1 MCGFNFLWSLCGKI
15 VFPTRKIKQRVLN
28 LLPIPNMLYAIVD
41 IETTGGYAAAGGIT
55 EVAVVVTDGEN
66 IIDRYETLVNPVYT
80 IPRYVETLTGITNA
94 MVEDAAH
101 FKMIAGKLYELL
113 CDKIFVA
120 HNVNFDYSYLKYHF
134 KEAGYELDCK
144 KLCTIRLGRQLVP
157 GCKSYS
163 LGNFCREIG
172 IPIHQRHRA
181 GGDADATAKLFHHLL
196 KKDTEGHVEKMLR
209 VKSREQSLPP
219 NLPAKQ
225 IKQLPQNPGVYYFHD
240 NKGKVIYV
248 GKAKNLSKRVNS
260 HFSNNKPNR
269 QKQEFLRNIHSITY
283 TTTATE
289 LMAFILENVEIKKFW
304 PGQNRSLKRFEQS
317 YALYSFEDRNGYLR
331 LAIEKKNKNI
341 KPLYT
346 FNLLAEGHTLL
357 RKLSQQFNLCPKL
370 CFLQHDHIE
379 CEGSKDGRCSG
390 ACEQKE
396 APEAYNH
403 RVNECID
410 HLQKE
415 LPTFALVDYGLNTE
429 EQSCILMEKGSFY
442 GMGYLPSNLSINAVD
457 DLKSYITPYSENDY
471 IRGLVYQHAVRF
483 PHKKITL
490 VN

>member
-1 MCGFNFLWSLCGKI
+1 
-15 VFPTRKIKQRVLN
+15 
-28 LLPIPNMLYAIVD
+28 MLYAIVD

-55 EVAVVVTDGEN
+55 EVAVVITDGEKV
-66 IIDRYETLVNPVYT
+66 IDRYETLVNPVYT
-80 IPRYVETLTGITNA
+80 IPRYVESLTGITNA
-94 MVEDAAH
+94 MVENERH
-101 FKMIAGKLYELL
+101 FKMIADELYELL

-120 HNVNFDYSYLKYHF
+120 HNVNFDYSYLKYYF

-144 KLCTIRLGRQLVP
+144 KLCTIRLGRQILP
-157 GCKSYS
+157 GYKSYS

-172 IPIHQRHRA
+172 IEIAQRHRA

-196 KKDTEGHVEKMLR
+196 QNDTKNHIEKMLQ
-209 VKSREQSLPP
+209 VKSKEQSLPP

-240 NKGKVIYV
+240 SKGKVIYI

-260 HFSNNKPNR
+260 HFANNKPGK
-269 QKQEFLRNIHSITY
+269 QKQEFLRNIYSITY
-283 TTTATE
+283 KTTATE
-289 LMAFILENVEIKKFW
+289 LMAFILESTEIKKFW
-304 PGQNRSLKRFEQS
+304 PDQNRSLKRFEQS

-357 RKLSQQFNLCPKL
+357 RKLSYQFQLCPKL
-370 CFLQHDHIE
+370 CFLQHDNIE
-379 CEGSKDGRCSG
+379 CEGTKDGRCNG
-390 ACEQKE
+390 TCKQKE
-396 APEAYNH
+396 SAEEYNQ
-403 RVNECID
+403 RVNECIQ
-410 HLQKE
+410 HLYKE
-415 LPTFALVDYGLNTE
+415 LPTFALVDYGLHQE
-429 EQSCILMEKGSFY
+429 EQSCILMEKGRFY
-442 GMGYLPSNLSINAVD
+442 GMGYLPSHVSISGVD

-471 IRGLVYQHAVRF
+471 IRGLVYQHAVKF
-483 PHKKITL
+483 PHKKIAL